1 MKQTWCVWFTSGG
14 SGRGRV
20 LLAPP
25 WNVLRGVEGGAA
37 VGVIYFVNIFRPQ
50 GPHSHPPWLISRMRL
65 SARESII
72 SSGYGP
78 FKVFPQLSV
87 SFSLGSWG
95 AMVSC
100 PAMQPPRPQ
109 GPTGRLTG
117 PCSSRLMAPG
127 PTGPISS
134 ACLTGPWVST
144 WQLPSAWAPH
154 GLRHAAATGLTSVTP
169 SFSVPSRTLWE
180 IPGLEIGAWIFPLR
194 GDSWAVTPL
203 LHFPSS

>member
-1 MKQTWCVWFTSGG
+1 M
-14 SGRGRV
+14 

-78 FKVFPQLSV
+78 FKVFPQLSL

-100 PAMQPPRPQ
+100 PAMQPPQPQ
-109 GPTGRLTG
+109 GPSGRLTG
-117 PCSSRLMAPG
+117 LCSSRLMAPG

-134 ACLTGPWVST
+134 ACLTGPWVSHLAAPICLSSPRPASCHGHQPDFCHPKFFCPLT
-144 WQLPSAWAPH
+144 NPVRNPWSGNRGLDFPPQGWLMGSYSPSAF
-154 GLRHAAATGLTSVTP
+154 
-169 SFSVPSRTLWE
+169 SFFLNSLKRPD
-180 IPGLEIGAWIFPLR
+180 I
-194 GDSWAVTPL
+194 
-203 LHFPSS
+203 